1 MSGLELLPVLLWGLD
16 AIGKATVGEAVK
28 DAYKALKAQMPWA
41 ADSLAALE
49 QQPQSK
55 GRQMVLQ
62 ESLEERPATEL
73 AALEPLAQALL
84 DHLRRE
90 HPAPVGVDIRK
101 LEAVNFRVG
110 TLSVEEGT
118 GVRIEEAKLSGD
130 VSFDQITVGKTQ
142 R

>member
-1 MSGLELLPVLLWGLD
+1 MADHWLLPVILWGID
-16 AIGKATVGEAVK
+16 ALAKPLVGEAVK

-49 QQPQSK
+49 KKPDSEARQQV
-55 GRQMVLQ
+55 VL
-62 ESLEERPATEL
+62 EEINERPAPDL

-90 HPAPVGVDIRK
+90 YPAPVGVDIRK
-101 LEAVNFRVG
+101 LEAANFRVG
-110 TLSVEEGT
+110 TLSVEEGA

-130 VSFDQITVGKTQ
+130 FSVDEISLGKKL

>member
-1 MSGLELLPVLLWGLD
+1 MILWGID
-16 AIGKATVGEAVK
+16 ALAKPLVGEAVK

-41 ADSLAALE
+41 GDSLAALE
-49 QQPQSK
+49 QEPQSK
-55 GRQMVLQ
+55 GRQLVLQ
-62 ESLEERPATEL
+62 EGLEKRPATDL

-118 GVRIEEAKLSGD
+118 GVRIEEAKLTGD
-130 VSFDQITVGKTQ
+130 VSFDQINVGKTQ

>member
-1 MSGLELLPVLLWGLD
+1 MTGLELLPVILWGID
-16 AIGKATVGEAVK
+16 AIVKPLVGEAAK

-49 QQPQSK
+49 KKPESEAR
-55 GRQMVLQ
+55 RQVVL
-62 ESLEERPATEL
+62 EEINERPASDL
-73 AALEPLAQALL
+73 AALEPFIQALV

-90 HPAPVGVDIRK
+90 HPAPVGIDIQK

-110 TLSVEEGT
+110 TLNVEEGT
-118 GVRIEEAKLSGD
+118 GVRIEEAKLTGD
-130 VSFDQITVGKTQ
+130 VSFDEITVGKKL